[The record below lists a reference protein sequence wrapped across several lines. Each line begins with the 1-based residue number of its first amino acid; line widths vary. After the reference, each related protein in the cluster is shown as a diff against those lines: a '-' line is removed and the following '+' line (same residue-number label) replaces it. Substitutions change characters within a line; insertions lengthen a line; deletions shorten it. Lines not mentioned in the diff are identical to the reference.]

1 MSDQQIHELPE
12 LDPADFEPSV
22 DKFIM
27 QSDSTQDRGTYSATF
42 SNMINQGSAELPG
55 STDWQWNF
63 LSSPVTVQDYLFG
76 PNEKIGGNKSRS
88 RPFTPETIELTD
100 IPIPATNENDS
111 TASLPATAQNFLCVA
126 AIRNASLS
134 FWAPRGQV
142 LISNPEPVSVFQV
155 IDRDTAR
162 FYGSVAAISL
172 DDAFSGPVK
181 ESLFVV
187 ENISW
192 IRDSKIDI
200 NSAEEPAYRS
210 AGKLHFS
217 IQPRT
222 SKLLNVRIDR

>member
-27 QSDSTQDRGTYSATF
+27 QSDSTEDLGTYSATF

-63 LSSPVTVQDYLFG
+63 LSSPVVIQDYLFG
-76 PNEKIGGNKSRS
+76 PNEEVTSNKARQS
-88 RPFTPETIELTD
+88 PFTPDPIDITD
-100 IPIPATNENDS
+100 IPIPS
-111 TASLPATAQNFLCVA
+111 TDQNNSLTSLPVTAQNFLCVA

-142 LISNPEPVSVFQV
+142 LISTPEAVRKST
-155 IDRDTAR
+155 ILNRETAR
-162 FYGSVAAISL
+162 SYGSWRASSL
-172 DDAFSGPVK
+172 DNAYEGPVK
-181 ESLFVV
+181 ESIFVV

-200 NSAEEPAYRS
+200 NSAEEPVYRDS
-210 AGKLHFS
+210 GKLHFS

-222 SKLLNVRIDR
+222 SKILSIRID

>member
-63 LSSPVTVQDYLFG
+63 LTSPVVVQNYLFG
-76 PNEKIGGNKSRS
+76 PDEQINSSTSR
-88 RPFTPETIELTD
+88 RNPFTPDVVDLTD
-100 IPIPATNENDS
+100 IPIPATDQDNSS
-111 TASLPATAQNFLCVA
+111 TSLPVTAQNFLCVA

-142 LISNPEPVSVFQV
+142 LISTPEPVGLHQALS
-155 IDRDTAR
+155 REASR
-162 FYGSVAAISL
+162 NYGSFRAISL
-172 DDAFSGPVK
+172 DNAYGGPVR
-181 ESLFVV
+181 ESMFVV

-222 SKLLNVRIDR
+222 SKILSVRIDH